1 MLRKDLRVVKLADL
15 SADEG
20 TLLLCHSARLA
31 TDLRRAH
38 GALQAASG
46 RPSWRALQS
55 ATMAMWLEHLCS
67 GALLRGEIPPDSVPG
82 VFLNKLQ
89 ERSLWEQ
96 TILTDTKMSAVAAEL
111 FDTDGMAQV
120 AMEAGNLSHVWRL
133 TLPEAMQTEEWRAFE
148 RWQASV
154 AAICEKNHWCTQT
167 QALAW
172 RIACIS
178 RGVTGLPTQ
187 IGIAGFMAPD
197 PMLARLLVALE
208 TRGVRV
214 FRLEL
219 GSAEAAQICRYEF
232 ADAQAECDAAAR
244 WAAKQLHDYI
254 CTSKNSR
261 TPIRIR
267 IAVADLPVRQRML
280 AAALDAALHPDWVGA
295 AWAGHERDYQIIGTS
310 VLADQPLVNVALS
323 LLQLLVHPRRVAQA
337 DFGVLLC
344 ACGWSGDVSEADGRA
359 QLEANLRERLSTVTT
374 LDSIHAAVTRLHVE
388 LNIPRL
394 FESLSAIVDATKQLR
409 AQSKRQLPSAWA
421 VHFVALLESV
431 GWPGERPCIAAEQ
444 AACDALRESLTNL
457 VTLDAMLGRV
467 DSSVVLRHL
476 QRQCR
481 DQIFQAPRR
490 VPAAVEV
497 CSLTDAIAAPVDAMW
512 VMGLIES
519 AWPTVPRPNPLLP
532 AEMQRRAG
540 VNAARADSLA
550 SQAQAIQT
558 LWRHGADEVVFSS
571 ATREGEREL
580 RASPLI
586 ATIKKTTLTS
596 VVAVAETASKSDER
610 LERFT
615 DALAP
620 AVTDAE
626 RVRGGTHLLQAQ
638 AICPAWGFYQYRLGS
653 GVLPA
658 PTDGLD
664 AKARGALLHS
674 ALELFWRDRAQSDLL
689 QMNAATRADEVSAAV
704 ENALVNYERHAIA
717 VLPPRLRQLE
727 HQRLVA
733 LLQTWLDLEAQRRPF
748 RVLACEEKHNL
759 NIEGLPVRVI
769 IDRIDEL
776 DDGRLIIIDYKS
788 GRKVSANTWSEP
800 RISEPQLPIYAALAF
815 PDRELAAVALA
826 RVTSDNPA
834 FIGIAQAAD
843 LLPLVK
849 ALDDQRKHYPAD
861 EFADWNALRERW
873 AERIK
878 VVAAEVKDGC
888 AAVVFDSDASVAY
901 CEVLPLLRV
910 AERRAQFEQQ
920 KK

>member
-1 MLRKDLRVVKLADL
+1 MLPSDLPVVKLADL
-15 SADEG
+15 CAEAD
-20 TLLLCHSARLA
+20 TLVLCHSARLA

-46 RPSWRALQS
+46 QPSWRALQS

-96 TILTDTKMSAVAAEL
+96 AILADVKMSVVAAEL
-111 FDTDGMAQV
+111 FDMDGMAQA
-120 AMEAGNLSHVWRL
+120 AMEAGNLSQVWRL
-133 TLPEAMQTEEWRAFE
+133 ALPEAMQTEEWRAFE
-148 RWQASV
+148 RWQAKV

-172 RIACIS
+172 RIACIT
-178 RGVTGLPTQ
+178 RGVSGLPTQ
-187 IGIAGFMAPD
+187 LGIARFMAPD

-208 TRGVRV
+208 SRGVRL

-219 GSAEAAQICRYEF
+219 GGAEAAQICRYEL
-232 ADAQAECDAAAR
+232 ADAQAECTAAAQ
-244 WAAKQLHDYI
+244 WAVKKL
-254 CTSKNSR
+254 R
-261 TPIRIR
+261 TITNGRIR
-267 IAVADLPVRQRML
+267 VAVADLPVRRRML
-280 AAALDAALHPDWVGA
+280 AAALDAALHPDCIGA

-310 VLADQPLVNVALS
+310 TLADQPLVNVALS
-323 LLQLLVHPRRVAQA
+323 LLQMLVHPRRIPQA
-337 DFGVLLC
+337 DFGALLC
-344 ACGWSGDVSEADGRA
+344 AGAWSADVSEADGRA
-359 QLEANLRERLSTVTT
+359 QLEAQLRERLPIVAT
-374 LDSIHAAVTRLHVE
+374 LDSIHAAITRLQNE
-388 LNIPRL
+388 FNIPRL

-409 AQSKRQLPSAWA
+409 VQSKRQLPSAWA
-421 VHFVALLESV
+421 ANFVALIESV
-431 GWPGERPCIAAEQ
+431 GWPGERPCIAIEQ
-444 AACDALRESLTNL
+444 AACDTLRETLTNL

-467 DSSVVLRHL
+467 ESSVVLRQL

-490 VPAAVEV
+490 APATVEV

-512 VMGLIES
+512 VMGLVES
-519 AWPTVPRPNPLLP
+519 AWPTLPRPNPLLP

-540 VNAARADSLA
+540 INAACADSLA
-550 SQAQAIQT
+550 SQAQAMQT
-558 LWRHGADEVVFSS
+558 LWRHGADEVIFSS

-586 ATIKKTTLTS
+586 ATIEKTTLAS
-596 VVAVAETASKSDER
+596 VLAVVEAASKSDEL

-620 AVTDAE
+620 AVTDSE

-638 AICPAWGFYQYRLGS
+638 AICPAWGFYQYRLGG

-674 ALELFWRDRAQSDLL
+674 TLELFWRDRAQSDLL

-704 ENALVNYERHAIA
+704 DNALIKTERHAVA
-717 VLPPRLRQLE
+717 ALPPRLRQLE

-733 LLQTWLDLEAQRRPF
+733 LVQTWLDLEAQRTPF
-748 RVLACEEKHNL
+748 RVLACEERHDL
-759 NIEGLPVRVI
+759 NIEGLAVRVYV
-769 IDRIDEL
+769 DRIDEL
-776 DDGRLIIIDYKS
+776 QDGRLIILDYKI
-788 GRKVSANTWSEP
+788 GRKVSANTWSES

-826 RVTSDNPA
+826 RVTTDNPA

-849 ALDDQRKHYPAD
+849 ALDDQRKRYPAD

-910 AERRAQFEQQ
+910 AERRIQFEKQ
-920 KK
+920 